1 MRSLRGV
8 VGVVVLAVATSGCLR
23 KETTHT
29 LYLSP
34 GGELEWQVDESGV
47 RSDADAEAGRLEE
60 ERGYILPALIGGH
73 PVALG
78 LQALKPEIP
87 VRTVVLR
94 EDVPFHVVTSARF
107 SRVESTFQRLFAA
120 CGLEASVTSRED
132 GEVTRLRMR
141 FDFRKAVEPREAPAL
156 ALLEDLGDFRF
167 VLSEGRFIAGGGF
180 DVADRTR
187 AALSGEA
194 VAALSAAMDA
204 RELFEL
210 VLAWSV
216 TR

>member
-8 VGVVVLAVATSGCLR
+8 VGLVVLTAATSGCLR
-23 KETTHT
+23 KETIHT

-34 GGELEWQVDESGV
+34 GGELEWQVEESGV
-47 RSDADAEAGRLEE
+47 RSDAEGDTGRLEE

-78 LQALKPEIP
+78 LQELRPEIP

-94 EDVPFHVVTSARF
+94 EEVPFHVVTTARF

-120 CGLEASVTSRED
+120 CGLEASVTLDTEAD
-132 GEVTRLRMR
+132 VTRLRMR
-141 FDFRKAVEPREAPAL
+141 FDFRKPVEPREASAL
-156 ALLEDLGDFRF
+156 TLLQDLGDFRF
-167 VLSEGRFIAGGGF
+167 VLGEGRFIAGGGF
-180 DVADRTR
+180 EVQDRTR
-187 AALSGEA
+187 AVLSEEA

-204 RELFEL
+204 REPFEL